1 MINKM
6 CILGFML
13 LPESNYE
20 VIDDEQHI
28 YASAN
33 KAIIGSDIGLSPG
46 QHQAIAWT
54 NAAYCQLDH

>member
-1 MINKM
+1 
-6 CILGFML
+6 ML
-13 LPESNYE
+13 IQSNYE
-20 VIDDEQHI
+20 VIDGEQHI
-28 YASAN
+28 CASVN